1 MMYRK
6 AKISV
11 IIPAYNAE
19 RTLAVTVQSV
29 LDQTLKDV
37 EIWIVDDGSKDNTGR
52 LADEIAA
59 RDDRIRVI
67 HQENQGAYMAR
78 VNALERINSEY
89 FAFVDADDT
98 VEPTMY
104 ARMYDFARQ
113 NDLDVVQCDAFGTK
127 QKDPEFILGRKNV
140 ISDLVRPWLFEGRG
154 GAYLWDKIFRRNLA
168 DVEIDS
174 LRTSV
179 FEDLV
184 LNLYFFQNVNRFGYL
199 HEGLYH
205 YQPNVGST
213 TRNFTLRHVDDFLKA
228 VEYRNKFAWLYG
240 IDVNDLTLADWIV
253 LNTRNLVN
261 VALVAHVESESARLE
276 HIHALFKNPAV
287 KDAMARSGRK
297 DLVDYL
303 NDVWRNPV
311 AAAARAK
318 RRTAFRNFIHRI
330 KGLFR

>member
-1 MMYRK
+1 MNTV
-6 AKISV
+6 AKVAV
-11 IIPAYNAE
+11 IIPAYNAAD
-19 RTLAVTVQSV
+19 TLAVTVESV
-29 LDQTLKDV
+29 LAQTLSDI
-37 EIWIVDDGSKDNTGR
+37 EIWIVDDGSEDDTGKI
-52 LADEIAA
+52 ADEIAA
-59 RDDRIRVI
+59 RDGRVHII
-67 HQENQGAYMAR
+67 HQKNQGAYMAR
-78 VNALERINSEY
+78 VNALKRINSEY

-98 VEPTMY
+98 IEPTMY
-104 ARMYDFARQ
+104 TRMYDFARQ
-113 NDLDVVQCDAFGTK
+113 NDLNVVQCDVFGTK
-127 QKDPEFILGRKNV
+127 RKDSELILGRENV
-140 ISDLVRPWLFEGRG
+140 ISNLVRPWLFEGRG
-154 GAYLWDKIFRRNLA
+154 GAYLWDKIYRRNLA
-168 DVEIDS
+168 DVEIDN

-205 YQPNVGST
+205 YQPNAGST
-213 TRNFTLRHVDDFLKA
+213 TRNFTLRYVDDFLKA
-228 VEYRNKFAWLYG
+228 VEYRNKFAGLYG

-276 HIHALFKNPAV
+276 HIHALLINPAIM
-287 KDAMARSGRK
+287 DAMSRSGRK

-303 NDVWRNPV
+303 NDVERNPV